1 MIKDEELA
9 FLKTLDQGILLL
21 NKLIKG
27 SKNKIIEGQDAFK
40 LYDTYGFPIDL
51 TSLIAAESGIKVD
64 VKGFD
69 VNMKK
74 QKERS
79 KSKTKLVYHKW
90 IIIDEN
96 KKSQFVGYDKL
107 ESNMSLIKYREVE
120 IENGIN
126 FHNPLLALNN

>member
-1 MIKDEELA
+1 M
-9 FLKTLDQGILLL
+9 L
-21 NKLIKG
+21 NKLIKV

-69 VNMKK
+69 ENMKK

-96 KKSQFVGYDKL
+96 RQSQFVGYDKL
-107 ESNMSLIKYREVE
+107 ESNMNLIKYREVE
-120 IENGIN
+120 T
-126 FHNPLLALNN
+126 